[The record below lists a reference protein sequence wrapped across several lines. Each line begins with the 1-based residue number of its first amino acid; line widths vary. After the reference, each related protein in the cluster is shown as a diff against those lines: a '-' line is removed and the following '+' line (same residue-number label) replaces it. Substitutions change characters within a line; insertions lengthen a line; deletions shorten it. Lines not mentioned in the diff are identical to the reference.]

1 MQDTWTIGP
10 FALALVF
17 LIGYCTLP
25 ITIWT
30 KRVPNGYNAVNYPG
44 LILMRPG
51 LSVPG
56 AVWAQ
61 EFYEARWRW
70 ITFPL
75 TAIPHFI
82 GRFVPRLAYFERSL
96 ELMGHEIEVWAESA
110 LTGAATHSARE
121 REAWTLAKYSAF
133 EGWDSAR
140 IEREMKRRHV
150 KAQRFVSRHH
160 QRIEAM
166 HQKGKAR

>member
-1 MQDTWTIGP
+1 MFDPWTAGP
-10 FALALVF
+10 LALALIW
-17 LIGYCTLP
+17 LAGCWILP
-25 ITIWT
+25 VTIWT
-30 KRVPNGYNAVNYPG
+30 RRVPDGYNAVNYPG

-51 LSVPG
+51 LPAPG

-110 LTGAATHSARE
+110 LIGGQTYALRE

-140 IEREMKRRHV
+140 IEREMMRRQV